1 MSEALWAY
9 WQRDGFV
16 WIQDRFIFFYA
27 ILTQLFGGVIGS
39 LYFCLEIQSQLTNI
53 ITIKKI

>member
-1 MSEALWAY
+1 MGILAE
-9 WQRDGFV
+9 R
-16 WIQDRFIFFYA
+16 RFCWDTRPFYFFYA

-53 ITIKKI
+53 ITIKKN